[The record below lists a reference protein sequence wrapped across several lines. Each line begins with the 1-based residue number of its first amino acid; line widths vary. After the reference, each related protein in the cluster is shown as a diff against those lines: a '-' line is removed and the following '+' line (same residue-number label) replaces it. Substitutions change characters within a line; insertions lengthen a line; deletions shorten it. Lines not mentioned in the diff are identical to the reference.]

1 MDRVDMLVAP
11 SDDEKAGN
19 RFGQTATWQVV
30 DVDRQHSGSVYVR
43 CMCDRV
49 TAAPC
54 SAALMNIFF
63 SLCSIDFSYRCY
75 DISRKRDTGYCN
87 HASFF
92 RVYTSS

>member
-1 MDRVDMLVAP
+1 MDRVDTLVAP

-49 TAAPC
+49 TAAPV
-54 SAALMNIFF
+54 A
-63 SLCSIDFSYRCY
+63 R
-75 DISRKRDTGYCN
+75 
-87 HASFF
+87 H
-92 RVYTSS
+92 